1 MLSSNFFLLGG
12 GGGKG
17 GGERSLNIFELDL
30 KQASYVFKSRKKQMR
45 ASSVKTSSF
54 IYNISTFQPILS
66 GHKRLV

>member
-12 GGGKG
+12 GGEG
-17 GGERSLNIFELDL
+17 GGERSLNMFELDL
-30 KQASYVFKSRKKQMR
+30 KQASYVFKSIKNQTR

>member
-1 MLSSNFFLLGG
+1 M
-12 GGGKG
+12 
-17 GGERSLNIFELDL
+17 FELDL